1 MSARSAPSSSAA
13 GLPIGEVVALLRP
26 EFSDLTDSK
35 IRFLEDRKLISPAR
49 TPAGYRSFG
58 PHDIEVL
65 RWILTRQRDQYLP
78 LSIIGER
85 IDRGEHLADI
95 WGIGVA
101 DSGELPEAAAGVLR
115 PAASGEDACGSA
127 GEALLADAVDDD
139 DAVDGADGDDAVER
153 GDRAPDAAGGEA
165 VRSGVAGRDEGGGD
179 AGASSAAEPASDG
192 AGKPSAVAA
201 ATGCEPPWPAR
212 DSARTY
218 TAAEISA
225 ESGLTVDEIA
235 ELADFGLLVALDD
248 ADAAPS
254 LSSATQPAQPVTAQA
269 GPTQAGP
276 AQAGTT
282 QADGAQA
289 AAALADATQDSLG
302 LEPPEPRYGSGALL
316 VARISREFATYG
328 LQARHLR
335 VIRNAAARDAS
346 MFEQGIQPVLH
357 AGGASADLDVQRS
370 LGRLVALCE
379 RLRSVVMEEA
389 LRRYWQ

>member
-115 PAASGEDACGSA
+115 PAASGEDARGSA
-127 GEALLADAVDDD
+127 GEALLADTTDTT
-139 DAVDGADGDDAVER
+139 DADEGADDEDAVEC

-165 VRSGVAGRDEGGGD
+165 VRSGVAGRDEEGGD

-218 TAAEISA
+218 TATEISA

-254 LSSATQPAQPVTAQA
+254 LSSATQPAQPETAQA
-269 GPTQAGP
+269 GPT
-276 AQAGTT
+276 QAGTT

-379 RLRSVVMEEA
+379 RLRSVVMEES